1 MNITNP
7 PAADQRDIGLAPAGR
22 THRVTSGVAEGHAA
36 TASAATD
43 RPGCAPAAGRTSAP
57 YDLLA
62 RLFDYPDEFYLDRC
76 REAGLAEFASEME
89 KLSTSQIQEQFIATF
104 DWNPAT
110 ALDLGWHLY
119 GEQYARGEFLVR
131 VRDELRRYGIPE
143 STELPDHLTHVLL
156 LLARMDSTQ
165 AEQFAGEFVA
175 PAVAKLVSALD
186 QKQTPFA
193 LLMRAVRDA
202 LPVQAEIPPA
212 KVELPILQGMN

>member
-1 MNITNP
+1 MITP
-7 PAADQRDIGLAPAGR
+7 ILRP
-22 THRVTSGVAEGHAA
+22 
-36 TASAATD
+36 ATD
-43 RPGCAPAAGRTSAP
+43 RAGAAQ
-57 YDLLA
+57 YHLLA
-62 RLFDYPDEFYLDRC
+62 RLFEYPDESYLERC
-76 REAGLAEFASEME
+76 REAGLAEFTGEME
-89 KLSTSQIQEQFIATF
+89 KLSTAQIQEQFIATF

-156 LLARMDSTQ
+156 LLARMDQ
-165 AEQFAGEFVA
+165 AGATEFAREFVA

-186 QKQTPFA
+186 QKRTPFS

-212 KVELPILQGMN
+212 KVELPVLQGMD